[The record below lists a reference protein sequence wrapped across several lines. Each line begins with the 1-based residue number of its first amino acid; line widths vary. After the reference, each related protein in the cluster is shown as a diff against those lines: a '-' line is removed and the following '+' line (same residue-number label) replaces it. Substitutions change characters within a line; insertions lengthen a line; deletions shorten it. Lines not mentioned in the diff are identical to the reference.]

1 LSSHHGSPSPLQRL
15 KNNELKHV
23 PPKRG
28 HGGRPHSSR
37 AGEVDTRLL
46 DAATRLFLERGF
58 EGTSFEQV
66 AELAHAGKASLY
78 ARFESK
84 ETLFVAVVAR
94 SVERTLTRTDVI
106 PAELALR
113 ERLVAVGVS
122 IIEQSLRPD
131 VVALMRVVV
140 AESSR
145 FPEIASHANNIGY
158 EAGVRRVAEV
168 IAARSPGSLDA
179 AKRANVPA
187 ARFIDLVFLP
197 HQMRALLG
205 EDLEVLLRS
214 APRQIDEVI
223 TMLSA
228 TGLLDDWM

>member
-140 AESSR
+140 AESQR
-145 FPEIASHANNIGY
+145 FPEIACHANNIGY

-168 IAARSPGSLDA
+168 IAARSPDSLDA